1 MAIGERFQ
9 KEIKVKVKKSD
20 QELKKDELVN
30 VDREIQ
36 RVANE
41 KAGDMAEYNQE
52 LKVLRERQR
61 KLLDV
66 IKDGEE
72 TIEVECVE
80 EADERRL
87 EVKIIRCDTGEVID
101 RRPMTADERQVGLSE
116 VTEKKKR
123 GGRKPAAEDSAEA

>member
-1 MAIGERFQ
+1 MAFGEPFK
-9 KEIKVKVKKSD
+9 KEIRVKVKKSE
-20 QELKKDELVN
+20 QEQKKDELVT

-41 KAGDMAEYNQE
+41 KAGDMANYNQD

-72 TIEVECVE
+72 TLEIECVE
-80 EADERRL
+80 RVNERLGKVEVVRTDTGQIIDERPL
-87 EVKIIRCDTGEVID
+87 
-101 RRPMTADERQVGLSE
+101 TADERQLDFTE
-116 VTEKKKR
+116 VKPKKR
-123 GGRKPAAEDSAEA
+123 RGKPEAGAEA

>member
-41 KAGDMAEYNQE
+41 KAGDMADYNQE
-52 LKVLRERQR
+52 LKLLRERQR

-72 TIEVECVE
+72 TIEIECVE

-116 VTEKKKR
+116 VAEKKKR
-123 GGRKPAAEDSAEA
+123 GRKPATEEATEA